1 MSCVAHGLQ
10 VAPQCGIGALA
21 RALNRVLVEHIRAAL
36 PGLRARLDAALE
48 RRTAELKTYG
58 ELPPG
63 HTSASRCD
71 PHTWWSMG
79 DTILG

>member
-1 MSCVAHGLQ
+1 MQGDINVAAAGTQ

-36 PGLRARLDAALE
+36 PGLRARLDSTLE
-48 RRTAELKTYG
+48 RRAAELKTYG

-63 HTSASRCD
+63 HTSASRRA
-71 PHTWWSMG
+71 PARVA
-79 DTILG
+79 